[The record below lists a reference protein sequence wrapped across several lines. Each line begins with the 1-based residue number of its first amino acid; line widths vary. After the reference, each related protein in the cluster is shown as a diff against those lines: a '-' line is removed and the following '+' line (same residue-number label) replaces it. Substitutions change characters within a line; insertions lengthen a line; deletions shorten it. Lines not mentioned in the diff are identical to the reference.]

1 MSWNSPVDRDRIM
14 AVLGYPV
21 TEDNIA
27 KVQAAMDRIEANSPQ
42 AKARIQTTLSQLSV
56 IDGQIA
62 AARNTSNQILNQLRS
77 EGQRLANSIGIT
89 MNLPV
94 LNRIYTA

>member
-1 MSWNSPVDRDRIM
+1 
-14 AVLGYPV
+14 
-21 TEDNIA
+21 
-27 KVQAAMDRIEANSPQ
+27 
-42 AKARIQTTLSQLSV
+42 LSQLSV